1 MLTGIKNIFK
11 SSISQERQAE
21 MEEIKK
27 GVLPRHVAIIMDG
40 NGRWAKKR
48 RLPRAAGHRAGMEAL
63 KKTVECCTE
72 IGIPYL
78 TLYAFSTENW
88 KRPRAEVDSL
98 MDLLVE
104 YIGKEL
110 NALQK
115 NGVRVKSIG
124 RVAELPE
131 DAQKSIRMAEEKTQG
146 NNRLYLQIAINYG
159 GRREI
164 IDAVKMI
171 LDDYKKGSLK
181 EEDVTEEAFSNYLYT
196 GGLPDPDLVI
206 RPSGEMRLSNFL
218 IWQSAYAEFLA
229 TDVLWPDFGKE
240 DLYQAIAAYQKR
252 QRRFGGL

>member
-1 MLTGIKNIFK
+1 MLTGIKNFFK
-11 SSISQERQAE
+11 SSISPEQQKE
-21 MEEIKK
+21 MEVIKK
-27 GVLPRHVAIIMDG
+27 GVLPRHIAIIMDG

-72 IGIPYL
+72 IGVPYL

-124 RVAELPE
+124 RVYELPE

-146 NNRLYLQIAINYG
+146 NNRLYLQIALNYG

-171 LDDYKKGSLK
+171 LNDYKKGSLT
-181 EEDVTEEAFSNYLYT
+181 EEDVNEEAFSKYLYT
-196 GGLPDPDLVI
+196 GGIPDPDLVI